1 MKTMGF
7 GQFMDS
13 SPKNKIVFTRFTKT
27 RKKETAKHRK
37 KEKRDRERK
46 EEKREQRERYLV
58 SGFVLYS
65 PFLTSTP
72 SFIQI
77 GPK

>member
-1 MKTMGF
+1 MGF
-7 GQFMDS
+7 GRIVNS
-13 SPKNKIVFTRFTKT
+13 SKKKKIVFTRFTKMQ
-27 RKKETAKHRK
+27 KKETDKHRK

-58 SGFVLYS
+58 PGFVLYS

-72 SFIQI
+72 GFIQI

>member
-1 MKTMGF
+1 
-7 GQFMDS
+7 MDFS
-13 SPKNKIVFTRFTKT
+13 KKKIVFTRFTKMQ
-27 RKKETAKHRK
+27 KKETGKHRK

-46 EEKREQRERYLV
+46 EERREQRRERYLV
-58 SGFVLYS
+58 SGFELYY